1 MTMNNQT
8 NQLQPHQQRVIDER
22 KELRDK
28 AAKLNNFINSKDF
41 DQIVPNVVDQTLLIT
56 QFQIMTS
63 YDYVLTQR
71 INRF

>member
-1 MTMNNQT
+1 MINNNT

-63 YDYVLTQR
+63 YDHVLTQR